1 MAALIT
7 LFISG
12 FTSATLLPGTSE
24 ALLLVLLSGGG
35 NPVVLVVVA
44 TCGNVLGSIVNWL
57 VGRYVNS
64 LKHHRW
70 FPVSEVRLQQAENWF
85 NRYGMWVLLMSWVPV
100 VGDPLTVAA
109 GALRVRFWS
118 FVLFVS
124 IGKLSRY
131 ATIAAGV
138 GWWMGG

>member
-1 MAALIT
+1 M
-7 LFISG
+7 
-12 FTSATLLPGTSE
+12 
-24 ALLLVLLSGGG
+24 
-35 NPVVLVVVA
+35 VLVVVA

-70 FPVSEVRLQQAENWF
+70 FPVSEARLQQAENWF